1 MEDPWGLI
9 QRFLTDQISDEDKET
24 LENWLNSDSR
34 NYNKFEQIKE
44 IWNLTEYPDEPEFNL
59 NEEKKKII
67 QKILDAGDP
76 SVDS

>member
-1 MEDPWGLI
+1 MEDPWVLI

>member
-1 MEDPWGLI
+1 MKDPWVLI
-9 QRFLTDQISDEDKET
+9 QRFLTDQISDEDKEI

-76 SVDS
+76 SVDN

>member
-1 MEDPWGLI
+1 MEDPWVLI
-9 QRFLTDQISDEDKET
+9 QRFLTDQISDEDKEI

>member
-1 MEDPWGLI
+1 MKDPWVLI
-9 QRFLTDQISDEDKET
+9 QRFLTDQISDEDKEI

-59 NEEKKKII
+59 NEEKKKLI

>member
-1 MEDPWGLI
+1 MI
-9 QRFLTDQISDEDKET
+9 QRFLTDQISDEDKEI

-67 QKILDAGDP
+67 QKILDVGDP

>member
-1 MEDPWGLI
+1 MI

>member
-1 MEDPWGLI
+1 MKDPWVLI
-9 QRFLTDQISDEDKET
+9 QRFLTDQISDEDKEI

-67 QKILDAGDP
+67 QKILDVGDP